1 MNIPF
6 GDLKRNYFQLKK
18 EIDQAV
24 QRVLDSGWFI
34 LGRELLAFEG
44 QFAGFLDVQHAV
56 GVGSGTEALH
66 LALLA
71 CGVEPGDEVI
81 TVPNTAV
88 PTLSA
93 ITFANA
99 KPVFVDIDPITYCM
113 DANLIEERISDKT
126 KVILPVHE
134 KILAK
139 QSISPF
145 TKKSQIFLSRYFKQ
159 FADFTLFHSFY

>member
-1 MNIPF
+1 MDIPF

-113 DANLIEERISDKT
+113 DANLIEKKFPT
-126 KVILPVHE
+126 KQKLFCR
-134 KILAK
+134 
-139 QSISPF
+139 F
-145 TKKSQIFLSRYFKQ
+145 TCTAIPAIWTPSVG
-159 FADFTLFHSFY
+159 